1 MKDTQESIYRNKI
14 ITIMRNVPAQK
25 ILDTAQAL
33 YEGGIKLVEITLCHK
48 DTSNLTNSLKAIQM
62 LSKEFERK
70 MIIGAGTVLTPKE
83 AEASIDAG
91 AKYILSP
98 HFSSEIVHTTLK
110 RNAVSIPGAFTPTE
124 IVSSYQAG
132 AHFVKLFPAVN
143 LDKSYI
149 KNISAP
155 LADIPLL
162 AVGGISIDNFLDYIK
177 MGAAGVGIG
186 SGIISSKAINTN
198 RFEDIKS
205 LAKKYTKKLEEG
217 I

>member
-1 MKDTQESIYRNKI
+1 MKDIQESIYQNKI
-14 ITIMRNVPAQK
+14 IAIMRNVPAQK
-25 ILDTAQAL
+25 VVDTAQAL
-33 YEGGIKLVEITLCHK
+33 YEGGIKLVEITLDHK
-48 DTSNLTNSLKAIQM
+48 DTSNMTNSLKAIQM
-62 LSKEFERK
+62 LCREFESK

-83 AEASIDAG
+83 AESSINAG

-110 RNAVSIPGAFTPTE
+110 EGAVSIPGAFTPTE

-177 MGAAGVGIG
+177 VGAAGVGIG
-186 SGIISSKAINTN
+186 SGIINSDAVKNN

-205 LAKKYTKKLEEG
+205 LAKKYTEKLEES